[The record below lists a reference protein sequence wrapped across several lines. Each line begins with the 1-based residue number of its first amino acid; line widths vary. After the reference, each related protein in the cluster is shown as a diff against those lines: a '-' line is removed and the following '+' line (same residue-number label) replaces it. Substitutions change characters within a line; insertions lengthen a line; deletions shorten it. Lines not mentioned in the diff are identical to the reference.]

1 MATKKKKKKTYRK
14 LDGTTYTIDK
24 DPTISFVPGSN
35 TQVIAHFEM
44 NAAKRSK
51 VVKEYKLQWV
61 YQVGAGSSAKN
72 IEGSTDTI
80 QPNANG
86 ALSADRK
93 TALYN
98 ISYSPP
104 SDAVGVCVKVTVVGK
119 TYKYDKKVIKKKKTT
134 YKEASATYKGSTKTS
149 QWFWINA
156 NKTVVPSA
164 PTASLNAVDNLQLDY
179 EITDDNLK
187 NTHIRFQVFEDDT
200 HEYHMSG
207 LLEKGNLKTTKES
220 YRVNPGH
227 KYKVRCQGYSSTYD
241 AYSEWSGYSS
251 EVITYPMTP
260 TEIRA
265 VVVGVDGTDVRVSW
279 NSSGIATSYEIAYTN
294 DPSLFGQSD
303 GVSTVSTSD
312 ASTSY
317 TFANNSTLS
326 LGKTWY
332 FKVRAKN
339 SGGESPYSSGYAA
352 ITIGKKPSAPTTWS
366 STTRVGVGE
375 TPILYWV
382 HNATDGSSQTW
393 AQIMVTV
400 NGSSK
405 TLTWQNTRVGDERDA
420 TVEYKLDASDYAE
433 GSKIY
438 WKVRTKGA
446 MTADQYWSDWSEERT
461 IDIYPKPTISIS
473 VTGDESGISSF
484 PIKMEYITGPN
495 SQIPVTFHVQI
506 FAKEN
511 YWYDTY
517 DDTRIM
523 VFSGDEIFS
532 KIIDSKDKSGTFEIK
547 ATDVHLENA
556 IKYTFKCTV
565 YMESGLSA
573 SYSVERLI
581 NMSNA
586 NLSPQVIISDID
598 SETMS
603 IEICPY
609 CEDTSKEI
617 PEGSDDEYITPGED
631 SDDAEFQNPQVYELA
646 ENVVLDVYRINYDGT
661 FTKINKTQVENTRTT
676 WLHDPHPPLNQ
687 VQYRIVATSTI
698 TGASVYNDT
707 DAEPVGTALAPEPVP
722 IIIQWGEQWTDTE
735 YPDESYAGASDMD
748 NDPTY
753 LGNILK
759 LPYNIDISD
768 NNDKDVECIK
778 YVGRQHPVSYYGT
791 QLGVVSTWKTDVP
804 KTNMD
809 TLSMLRR
816 LSIYMGDCYVRE
828 PSGSGYWANV
838 AVSFE
843 QTHNTLVIP
852 VTLTLT
858 RVEGDA

>member
-1 MATKKKKKKTYRK
+1 MATKKKKKTYRK
-14 LDGTTYTIDK
+14 LDGTTYSIDK

-44 NAAKRSK
+44 NATKRSK

-61 YQVGAGSSAKN
+61 YQVGNGNSAKK
-72 IEGSTDTI
+72 IEGSTDTV
-80 QPNANG
+80 QANANG
-86 ALSADRK
+86 ALSSDRK

-98 ISYSPP
+98 INYSPP
-104 SDAVGVCVKVTVVGK
+104 SDAVGVCAKVTVVGK
-119 TYKYDKKVIKKKKTT
+119 TYKYDKKVTKNKKTT
-134 YKEASATYKGSTKTS
+134 YKETSATYKGSTKTS

-200 HEYHMSG
+200 HEYHTSG
-207 LLEKGNLKTTKES
+207 ILPKGNLKTTKES
-220 YRVNPGH
+220 YRLNPGH
-227 KYKVRCQGYSSTYD
+227 RYKVRCQGYSSTYD
-241 AYSEWSGYSS
+241 AYSDWSGYSS
-251 EVITYPMTP
+251 EVTTYPTAP
-260 TEIRA
+260 TGVKAA
-265 VVVGVDGTDVRVSW
+265 VVGADGTDVRVSW
-279 NSSGIATSYEIAYTN
+279 NSSGIATSYEIAYTD

-303 GVSTVSTSD
+303 GVSTVTTSD

-317 TFANNSTLS
+317 TFANNATLT

-339 SGGESPYSSGYAA
+339 SGGESPYSTYHAA
-352 ITIGKKPSAPTTWS
+352 VTIGKKPSAPTTWS
-366 STTRVGVGE
+366 SVTKVSAGE
-375 TPILYWV
+375 NPTLYWV

-393 AQIMVTV
+393 AQIMITV
-400 NGSSK
+400 NGLSK

-420 TVEYKLDASDYAE
+420 TVELELDTSSYSS

-446 MTADQYWSDWSEERT
+446 MTADQYWSDWSEERV
-461 IDIYPKPTISIS
+461 IDVYPKPTLSI
-473 VTGDESGISSF
+473 GIAGNNATNITEF
-484 PIKMEYITGPN
+484 PVIIDYIAGPET
-495 SQIPVTFHVQI
+495 QVPVTFHIQI

-511 YWYDTY
+511 YWYNTY
-517 DDTRIM
+517 DDTRVM
-523 VFSGDEIFS
+523 VFAGDEVFS
-532 KIIDSKDKSGTFEIK
+532 QIIDSKKKSGSFEVY
-547 ATDVHLENA
+547 ATDIHLENA
-556 IKYTFKCTV
+556 VNYTIKCTV
-565 YMESGLSA
+565 YMESGLSV
-573 SYSVERLI
+573 SYSVDRLI
-581 NMSNA
+581 SMSST
-586 NLSPQVIISDID
+586 NLSPQAIMTSID
-598 SETMS
+598 PETMS
-603 IEICPY
+603 LEICPY
-609 CEDTSKEI
+609 CEDTDKEI
-617 PEGSDDEYITPGED
+617 PEGADDEEISDED

-646 ENVVLDVYRINYDGT
+646 EMVSLDVYRINYDGT
-661 FTKINKTQVENTRTT
+661 FTKINKNAIRNTRTT
-676 WLHDPHPPLNQ
+676 WVHDPHPPLNE
-687 VQYRIVATSTI
+687 VQYRIVATSEI

-707 DAEPVGTALAPEPVP
+707 DPEPVGTALAPEPVP

-748 NDPTY
+748 NNPTY
-753 LGNILK
+753 LGNLLK

-768 NNDKDVECIK
+768 SNDKDVTCIK
-778 YVGRQHPVSYYGT
+778 YVGRQNPVSYYGT

-804 KTNMD
+804 KTDMD

-838 AVSFE
+838 AVAFE
-843 QTHNTLVIP
+843 QTHDKLVIP

-858 RVEGDA
+858 KVEGDT